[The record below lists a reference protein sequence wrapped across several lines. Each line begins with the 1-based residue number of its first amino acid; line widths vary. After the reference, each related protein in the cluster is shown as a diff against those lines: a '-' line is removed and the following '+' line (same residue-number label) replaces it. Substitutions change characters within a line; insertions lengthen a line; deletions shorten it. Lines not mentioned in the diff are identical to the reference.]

1 MLKYLL
7 HIKIFLCDFY
17 GFSRFSIIF
26 DKTGVIISAV
36 LLKNFSLMPIKNLR
50 NHEF

>member
-1 MLKYLL
+1 MIKYLRK
-7 HIKIFLCDFY
+7 IKIFICDFY

-26 DKTGVIISAV
+26 DKTGVIIRAV

>member
-1 MLKYLL
+1 M
-7 HIKIFLCDFY
+7 IKNLFYSKIIIYDF
-17 GFSRFSIIF
+17 SLIKCFSIIF